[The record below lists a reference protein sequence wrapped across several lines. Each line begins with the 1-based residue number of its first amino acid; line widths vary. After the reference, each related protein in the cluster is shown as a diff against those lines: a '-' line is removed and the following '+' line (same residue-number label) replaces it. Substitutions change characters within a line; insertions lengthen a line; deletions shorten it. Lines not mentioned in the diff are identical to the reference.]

1 MLENLSLRKKILLLI
16 GGTISVL
23 LIIAS
28 SFFVSHIATLS
39 RDGIERETQSYI
51 QAEKLAMEAF
61 FGQYGKVV
69 ETFVSTPHNIH
80 WFENYNTRGA
90 DLTKDKDY
98 QEVNEDLV
106 RIAKGDENIL
116 SAFIASANTGEYF
129 KENDRTSAYSDGRPY
144 YAYQRPW
151 WQDTLDVGKLYVGPI
166 ATDINTGAV
175 SAVIRQPI
183 YNNGGK
189 LVAMGG
195 VDLQINKLNDMVE
208 RIKFQDKGFGFLL
221 DGDLNVVHLSKRT
234 GHSLSTTDEG
244 KKGKEGLDGLE
255 SQFANTSGFD
265 ALNAAIKRNPVGN
278 STVTFKGEAYYVVY
292 DNVKLDNPLLDWHV
306 GLLIPVSLIEAPV
319 NDAVMSTITA
329 LIIILAI
336 IVAMILLATQ
346 MITKPIVALTETM
359 RDIASGEGDLTRRI
373 DITSKDEVGQLALH
387 MNTFIDKLRAMML
400 DTAAQAEQL
409 SNASAQLREVSNNTN
424 SEIQREKEQVDSVS
438 AAVTEM
444 AATVTEISRNAQET
458 NQAADVV
465 QRITNEG
472 AGRSS
477 QAQEVMTELA
487 LHIGEAAKVVAGLEQ
502 ETSNIGAVIDVINGI
517 AEQTNLLALNAAIE
531 AARAGE
537 QGRGFAVVADEVRS
551 LASRTQESTDDI
563 RNMISRLQ
571 QIAQQASVMMQ
582 QGQDRAEGTVEETQ
596 AVLDALKEITESVTT
611 VQDQSHQIA
620 TSTEQQTVVAEDINN
635 SLNQI
640 NELVNSTA
648 NHANVLADEARD
660 LNDLAKALNS
670 TVNQFKL

>member
-1 MLENLSLRKKILLLI
+1 MLDNLSLKKKILLLI
-16 GGTISVL
+16 GGTISIL

-39 RDGIERETQSYI
+39 RDGIEREAQSYI

-61 FGQYGKVV
+61 FARYGKVV
-69 ETFVSTPHNIH
+69 ETFVSTPHTIH
-80 WFENYNTRGA
+80 WFENYTIRGA
-90 DLTKDKDY
+90 NLSNDKDY
-98 QEVNEDLV
+98 QSMNEDLV

-116 SAFIASANTGEYF
+116 SAFIASATTGEYF
-129 KENDRTSAYSDGRPY
+129 KENNRTSAYSDGRPY
-144 YAYQRPW
+144 YAYKRPW
-151 WQDTLDVGKLYVGPI
+151 WQDTLDVGQLYVGPI
-166 ATDINTGAV
+166 ATDINTGDV
-175 SAVIRQPI
+175 SAVIRQPV
-183 YNNGGK
+183 YNDSGK
-189 LVAMGG
+189 LIAMGG
-195 VDLQINKLNDMVE
+195 VDLQINRLNDMVE
-208 RIKFQDKGFGFLL
+208 DIKFHGEGFGFLL
-221 DGDLNVVHLSKRT
+221 DSDLNVVHLSERT
-234 GHSLSTTDEG
+234 GHRLSTTDEG
-244 KKGKEGLDGLE
+244 DKGKQGLDGLE
-255 SQFANTSGFD
+255 SQFADTSGFNG
-265 ALNAAIKRNPVGN
+265 LNTAMINQSAGSAMVN
-278 STVTFKGEAYYVVY
+278 FKGQQYYVVF
-292 DNVKLDNPLLDWHV
+292 DNVTLDNPLLDWHV
-306 GLLIPVSLIEAPV
+306 GLMIPVSLIDEPV
-319 NDAVMSTITA
+319 NDAVMSTVTVV
-329 LIIILAI
+329 IIILAI
-336 IVAMILLATQ
+336 IVVMILLATQ
-346 MITKPIVALTETM
+346 MITKPIDALTDTM

-373 DITSKDEVGQLALH
+373 DISSNDEVGQLARH

-458 NQAADVV
+458 NQAADAV
-465 QRITNEG
+465 QRITNDG

-487 LHIGEAAKVVAGLEQ
+487 LHIGEAAKVVSGLEQ
-502 ETSNIGAVIDVINGI
+502 ETNSIGAVIDVINGI

-571 QIAQQASVMMQ
+571 QIAQKASVMMQ

-596 AVLDALKEITESVTT
+596 AVLNALKEITESVTT

-648 NHANVLADEARD
+648 NHANVLADESRD
-660 LNDLAKALNS
+660 LNDLAKALNA